1 MNTYDL
7 IVVGGGIAGVAAAVS
22 AGRQGLSVL
31 LIEQTGC
38 LGGALTNGLVYP
50 FCQHQT
56 IGEAKKLLSGGLFTE
71 IKERQAAYG
80 DSSWETFK
88 FVFDD
93 MVSEA
98 GVDVLF
104 HATVFRAECRYRSVN
119 MVYVATKSGI
129 VQCQARYFI
138 DASGDG
144 NLMEMVGCDHQLGR
158 ESDNLCQPMTTCFRV
173 GGIDVPLFKQELGE
187 LWDPGELQKLYQ
199 QHRKDGKIQNPREN
213 ILVFYGLGEDIVH
226 FNTTRVVKLNPV
238 DALDVSRAEM
248 IARRQAYETF
258 AFLKKHS
265 KACANATLLTI
276 ANSIGIRESRKLK
289 GVHILTTDE
298 LLSLQ
303 SFDDTIALGNYSID
317 IHNPEGTGTVLHCFK
332 DDEFYQIPYRSLLP
346 KEYDN
351 LLVAG
356 RCLSAEHEAH
366 AAVRIMPICSCLGE
380 AAGTAIALAKESNT
394 NTHTLDVSTLQ
405 TRLLENGAILS

>member
-1 MNTYDL
+1 MKKYDL
-7 IVVGGGIAGVAAAVS
+7 IVVGGGIAGVSAAVS
-22 AGRQGLSVL
+22 AARQRLSVL
-31 LIEQTGC
+31 LIEQSGC

-56 IGEAKKLLSGGLFTE
+56 IGEAQKMLSGGLFTE
-71 IKERQAAYG
+71 IKERHAAYG
-80 DSSWETFK
+80 DTSWETFK

-93 MVSEA
+93 MVTEA

-104 HATVFRAECRYRSVN
+104 HAVVHHAACGYRTVNTVS
-119 MVYVATKSGI
+119 VATKAG
-129 VQCQARYFI
+129 VLEFQADYFI

-144 NLMEMVGCDHQLGR
+144 NLMAMIGCDHQLGR
-158 ESDNLCQPMTTCFRV
+158 ESDGLCQPMTTCFRV

-187 LWDPGELQKLYQ
+187 LWEPGELQMLYQ
-199 QHRKDGKIQNPREN
+199 QLRASGEIKNPREN

-238 DALDVSRAEM
+238 DPIDVSRAEI
-248 IARRQAYETF
+248 IARRQAYETI

-289 GVHILTTDE
+289 GEHILSAKE
-298 LLSLQ
+298 IVSLTP
-303 SFDDTIALGNYSID
+303 FDDTVALGNYSID
-317 IHNPEGTGTVLHCFK
+317 IHNPEGTGTVLHCFS
-332 DDEFYQIPYRSLLP
+332 DDEFYQIPYRALLP

-356 RCLSAEHEAH
+356 RCLSADHEAH

-380 AAGTAIALAKESNT
+380 AAGIAISLAKET
-394 NTHTLDVSTLQ
+394 GANTHTLDIAALQ
-405 TRLLENGAILS
+405 ARLTDNGAIIA